1 MQALMEDIRYGFRTL
16 IKSRGFTT
24 VAVLTL
30 ALGIGAN
37 TSIFSLVS
45 GILFFPFG
53 FDEPDRVV
61 QIRTLNQTIA
71 VPNFVAT
78 SLPEFIDWKEQSKS
92 FEFMS
97 ANRGA
102 SFNLTGGEKPVRAT
116 GVRVT
121 SEYFSVFAM
130 DPVLGRAF
138 LPGEDLPGADP
149 VVMVTEGLWERE
161 LASDP
166 EILGRTLTLDG
177 VSHTLIGV
185 IPSDFALSVGT
196 DVYVPLTLD
205 QNEPDRGNR
214 NLVANAR
221 LADGV
226 LPDQARAEFQTI
238 ATRLAEE
245 YPETNEGWAIEIQ
258 TWPELLL
265 NGNMA
270 IIMAMLQAAV
280 LFVLLIGCVNVSNLM
295 LARMS
300 SRNSEVSIRVA
311 MGAGR
316 LRLVRQF
323 LTEGILL
330 SLAGAIG
337 GLVLSVWGISF
348 LRGSFAADPGT
359 QLMGRAMQIDWKVL
373 LFTLSL
379 SVVSTL
385 FFALVPAWR
394 GSRADLRGALKESG
408 HRSGGSSHARLRTAL
423 VFSEVAMAG
432 VLLITAG
439 VMINSVIKVRTAD
452 PGFNMDSVLTM
463 RTSLSEN
470 EYPDD
475 PQVRN
480 FYQEA
485 IEEISAIAGI
495 ELAGA
500 TNLLPVNVIGG
511 LNESPVTIEGRP
523 NPTASEQPTAVD
535 LTVTAD
541 YLRLMDIALLEGRHL
556 SPGDSP
562 ETTRVAL
569 ITQAM
574 AERYW
579 EDGDAIGK
587 RVRMGRAEFAGD
599 WVTVVGIV
607 EDVRNDDIDQPPL
620 SKVYR
625 PHAQNPVRAMSLAAR
640 AEGDPLA
647 LARDLRNRLSRLDPN
662 LPVFNVQTVR
672 QVVDAEAAADFVL
685 LKLLGTLAS
694 FALILSAVGVYSV
707 VSYSVSEQTHEIGV
721 RMALGA
727 KPNNIYKQVI
737 RQGMTVTLT
746 GLAVGL
752 FGGYWVGRG
761 LSAAISPL
769 IDPTDPMAFVPITTT
784 LILAALLACYLPARR
799 AARVD
804 PTVAL
809 RYE

>member
-1 MQALMEDIRYGFRTL
+1 MQAFIEDIRYGFRTL
-16 IKSRGFTT
+16 TKSRSFTT

-92 FEFMS
+92 FEFIS

-102 SFNLTGGEKPVRAT
+102 SFNLTGGEEPVRAS

-121 SEYFSVFAM
+121 SEYFSVFAV

-149 VVMVTEGLWERE
+149 VVIVTEGLWERE
-161 LASDP
+161 LASDH
-166 EILGRTLTLDG
+166 EVLGKTLTLDG
-177 VSHTLIGV
+177 VSHTVIGV
-185 IPSDFALSVGT
+185 LPSDFALSLGT

-205 QNEPDRGNR
+205 PNESDRGNR

-238 ATRLAEE
+238 ASRLAEE

-265 NGNMA
+265 NGNTA
-270 IIMAMLQAAV
+270 IIMAMLQGAV

-348 LRGSFAADPGT
+348 LRGSFAAAPGT

-394 GSRADLRGALKESG
+394 GSRADLHGALKESG
-408 HRSGGSSHARLRTAL
+408 HRSGGSSHGRLRTAL

-463 RTSLSEN
+463 RTSLSED

-579 EDGDAIGK
+579 GDGDAIGK

-640 AEGDPLA
+640 AEEDPLA
-647 LARDLRNRLSRLDPN
+647 LTRDLRSRLSRLDPN

-727 KPNNIYKQVI
+727 KPNNIYKRVI
-737 RQGMTVTLT
+737 RQGMTVTLA

-784 LILAALLACYLPARR
+784 LIVVALLACYLPARR

>member
-1 MQALMEDIRYGFRTL
+1 MSDEPIRYPWSRRLFRILLMAYPAAVRQQCGVEMWMTFRDRISAARHGSRTGFLRLWLMEIGAGLWNGCRERWQARGMPGTKVTSEVRKGDSGMQAFIEDIRYGFRTL
-16 IKSRGFTT
+16 TKSRSFTT

-92 FEFMS
+92 FEFIS

-102 SFNLTGGEKPVRAT
+102 SFNLTGGEEPVRAS

-121 SEYFSVFAM
+121 SEYFSVFAV

-149 VVMVTEGLWERE
+149 VVIVTEGLWERE
-161 LASDP
+161 LASDH
-166 EILGRTLTLDG
+166 EVLGKTLTLDG
-177 VSHTLIGV
+177 VSHTVIGV
-185 IPSDFALSVGT
+185 LPSDFALSLGT

-205 QNEPDRGNR
+205 PNESDRGNR

-238 ATRLAEE
+238 ASRLAEE

-265 NGNMA
+265 NGNTA
-270 IIMAMLQAAV
+270 IIMAMLQGAV

-348 LRGSFAADPGT
+348 LRGSFAAAPGT

-394 GSRADLRGALKESG
+394 GSRADLHGALKESG
-408 HRSGGSSHARLRTAL
+408 HRSGGSSHGRLRTAL

-463 RTSLSEN
+463 RTSLSED

-480 FYQEA
+480 FG
-485 IEEISAIAGI
+485 S
-495 ELAGA
+495 
-500 TNLLPVNVIGG
+500 
-511 LNESPVTIEGRP
+511 S
-523 NPTASEQPTAVD
+523 
-535 LTVTAD
+535 
-541 YLRLMDIALLEGRHL
+541 
-556 SPGDSP
+556 
-562 ETTRVAL
+562 
-569 ITQAM
+569 
-574 AERYW
+574 
-579 EDGDAIGK
+579 
-587 RVRMGRAEFAGD
+587 AEFVGK
-599 WVTVVGIV
+599 TVFH
-607 EDVRNDDIDQPPL
+607 RRL
-620 SKVYR
+620 RR
-625 PHAQNPVRAMSLAAR
+625 PRCSPSLKASLA
-640 AEGDPLA
+640 
-647 LARDLRNRLSRLDPN
+647 SS
-662 LPVFNVQTVR
+662 
-672 QVVDAEAAADFVL
+672 AAAPAL
-685 LKLLGTLAS
+685 TLGCAPRCRLVWAMGNGAS
-694 FALILSAVGVYSV
+694 
-707 VSYSVSEQTHEIGV
+707 
-721 RMALGA
+721 
-727 KPNNIYKQVI
+727 
-737 RQGMTVTLT
+737 
-746 GLAVGL
+746 
-752 FGGYWVGRG
+752 GGGSG
-761 LSAAISPL
+761 H
-769 IDPTDPMAFVPITTT
+769 
-784 LILAALLACYLPARR
+784 
-799 AARVD
+799 RV
-804 PTVAL
+804 
-809 RYE
+809 

>member
-1 MQALMEDIRYGFRTL
+1 M
-16 IKSRGFTT
+16 
-24 VAVLTL
+24 LTL

-92 FEFMS
+92 FEFIS

-102 SFNLTGGEKPVRAT
+102 SFNLTGGEEPVRAS

-121 SEYFSVFAM
+121 SEYFSVFAV

-149 VVMVTEGLWERE
+149 VVIVTEGLWERE

-166 EILGRTLTLDG
+166 EILGKTLTLDG
-177 VSHTLIGV
+177 VSHTVIGV
-185 IPSDFALSVGT
+185 LPSDFALSLGT

-205 QNEPDRGNR
+205 PNESDRGNR

-265 NGNMA
+265 NGNTA
-270 IIMAMLQAAV
+270 IIMAMLQGAV

-348 LRGSFAADPGT
+348 LRGSFAAAPGT

-394 GSRADLRGALKESG
+394 GSRADLHGTLKEIG
-408 HRSGGSSHARLRTAL
+408 HRSGGSSHGRLRTAL

-432 VLLITAG
+432 VLLITEG

-480 FYQEA
+480 FYREA

-579 EDGDAIGK
+579 GDADAIGK
-587 RVRMGRAEFAGD
+587 RVRMGRAEFAGE

-607 EDVRNDDIDQPPL
+607 KDVRNDDIDQPPL

-647 LARDLRNRLSRLDPN
+647 LTRNLRNRLSQLDPN

-694 FALILSAVGVYSV
+694 FALVLSAVGVYSV

-727 KPNNIYKQVI
+727 KPNNIYKRVI
-737 RQGMTVTLT
+737 HQGMTVTLA

-784 LILAALLACYLPARR
+784 LIGVALLACYLPARR

>member
-1 MQALMEDIRYGFRTL
+1 MQAFIEDIRYGFRTL
-16 IKSRGFTT
+16 TKSRSFTT
-24 VAVLTL
+24 VAGLTL

-92 FEFMS
+92 FEFIS

-102 SFNLTGGEKPVRAT
+102 SFNLTGGEEPVRAS

-121 SEYFSVFAM
+121 SEYFSVFAV

-149 VVMVTEGLWERE
+149 VVIVTEGLWERE
-161 LASDP
+161 LASDH
-166 EILGRTLTLDG
+166 EVLGKTLTLDG
-177 VSHTLIGV
+177 VSHTVIGV
-185 IPSDFALSVGT
+185 LPSDFALSLGT

-205 QNEPDRGNR
+205 PNESDRGNR

-238 ATRLAEE
+238 ASRLAEE

-265 NGNMA
+265 NGNTA
-270 IIMAMLQAAV
+270 IIMAMLQGAV

-348 LRGSFAADPGT
+348 LRGSFAAAPGT

-394 GSRADLRGALKESG
+394 GSRADLHGALKESG
-408 HRSGGSSHARLRTAL
+408 HRSGGSSHGRLRTAL

-463 RTSLSEN
+463 RTSLSED

-480 FYQEA
+480 FG
-485 IEEISAIAGI
+485 S
-495 ELAGA
+495 
-500 TNLLPVNVIGG
+500 
-511 LNESPVTIEGRP
+511 S
-523 NPTASEQPTAVD
+523 
-535 LTVTAD
+535 
-541 YLRLMDIALLEGRHL
+541 
-556 SPGDSP
+556 
-562 ETTRVAL
+562 
-569 ITQAM
+569 
-574 AERYW
+574 
-579 EDGDAIGK
+579 
-587 RVRMGRAEFAGD
+587 AEFVGK
-599 WVTVVGIV
+599 TVFH
-607 EDVRNDDIDQPPL
+607 RRL
-620 SKVYR
+620 RR
-625 PHAQNPVRAMSLAAR
+625 PRCSPSLKASLA
-640 AEGDPLA
+640 
-647 LARDLRNRLSRLDPN
+647 SS
-662 LPVFNVQTVR
+662 
-672 QVVDAEAAADFVL
+672 AAAPAL
-685 LKLLGTLAS
+685 TLGCAPRCRLVWAMGNGAS
-694 FALILSAVGVYSV
+694 
-707 VSYSVSEQTHEIGV
+707 
-721 RMALGA
+721 
-727 KPNNIYKQVI
+727 
-737 RQGMTVTLT
+737 
-746 GLAVGL
+746 
-752 FGGYWVGRG
+752 GGGSG
-761 LSAAISPL
+761 H
-769 IDPTDPMAFVPITTT
+769 
-784 LILAALLACYLPARR
+784 
-799 AARVD
+799 RV
-804 PTVAL
+804 
-809 RYE
+809 

>member
-1 MQALMEDIRYGFRTL
+1 MQALMEDIRYGSRTL

-102 SFNLTGGEKPVRAT
+102 SFNLTGGEEPVRAT
-116 GVRVT
+116 GVEVT

-166 EILGRTLTLDG
+166 DILGKTLTLDG
-177 VSHTLIGV
+177 VSHTVIGV
-185 IPSDFALSVGT
+185 IPSDFALSLQT

-205 QNEPDRGNR
+205 QNESDRGNR

-245 YPETNEGWAIEIQ
+245 YPETNEGWTIEVQ

-265 NGNMA
+265 NGNTA
-270 IIMAMLQAAV
+270 IIMAMLQGAV

-323 LTEGILL
+323 LTEGVLL

-337 GLVLSVWGISF
+337 GFVLSVWGISF
-348 LRGSFAADPGT
+348 LRGSFAAAPGT
-359 QLMGRAMQIDWKVL
+359 QLMGRAMQIDWRVL

-394 GSRADLRGALKESG
+394 ESRADLHGALKESG
-408 HRSGGSSHARLRTAL
+408 HRSGGSSHGRLRTAL

-480 FYQEA
+480 FYLQA
-485 IEEISAIAGI
+485 VEEISAIAGI

-500 TNLLPVNVIGG
+500 TNLLPVNVVGG

-523 NPTASEQPTAVD
+523 NGTASEQPTAGD

-562 ETTRVAL
+562 ETTPVAL

-620 SKVYR
+620 SKFYR

-647 LARDLRNRLSRLDPN
+647 LASNLRNRLSRLDPN
-662 LPVFNVQTVR
+662 LPVFSVQTVR

-707 VSYSVSEQTHEIGV
+707 VSYSVSEQTHEISV

-727 KPNNIYKQVI
+727 KPNNIYRRVI
-737 RQGMTVTLT
+737 RQGMTVTLA

-784 LILAALLACYLPARR
+784 LIVVALLACYLPARR

>member
-92 FEFMS
+92 FEFIS

-102 SFNLTGGEKPVRAT
+102 SFNLTGGEEPVRAS

-121 SEYFSVFAM
+121 SEYFSVFAV

-149 VVMVTEGLWERE
+149 VVIVTEGLWERE

-166 EILGRTLTLDG
+166 EILGKTLTLDG
-177 VSHTLIGV
+177 ISHTVIGV
-185 IPSDFALSVGT
+185 LPSDFALSLGT

-205 QNEPDRGNR
+205 PNESDRGNR

-226 LPDQARAEFQTI
+226 LPGQARAEFQTI

-265 NGNMA
+265 NGNTA
-270 IIMAMLQAAV
+270 IIMAMLQGAV

-348 LRGSFAADPGT
+348 LRGSFAAAPGT

-394 GSRADLRGALKESG
+394 GSRADLHGALKESG
-408 HRSGGSSHARLRTAL
+408 PRSGGSSHRRLRTAL

-500 TNLLPVNVIGG
+500 ANLLPVNVIGG

-562 ETTRVAL
+562 ETTPVAL

-579 EDGDAIGK
+579 EDGGAIGK

-620 SKVYR
+620 SKVTGRMRRTPSERCRWR
-625 PHAQNPVRAMSLAAR
+625 PEPKGIRLHSLKTCGTGSADWIPTCR
-640 AEGDPLA
+640 CSMYKQCG
-647 LARDLRNRLSRLDPN
+647 RLSMPKQR
-662 LPVFNVQTVR
+662 R
-672 QVVDAEAAADFVL
+672 
-685 LKLLGTLAS
+685 TLS
-694 FALILSAVGVYSV
+694 
-707 VSYSVSEQTHEIGV
+707 
-721 RMALGA
+721 
-727 KPNNIYKQVI
+727 
-737 RQGMTVTLT
+737 
-746 GLAVGL
+746 
-752 FGGYWVGRG
+752 
-761 LSAAISPL
+761 
-769 IDPTDPMAFVPITTT
+769 
-784 LILAALLACYLPARR
+784 C
-799 AARVD
+799 
-804 PTVAL
+804 
-809 RYE
+809 

>member
-1 MQALMEDIRYGFRTL
+1 MQAFIEDIRYGFRTL
-16 IKSRGFTT
+16 TKSRSFTT

-92 FEFMS
+92 FEFIS

-102 SFNLTGGEKPVRAT
+102 SFNLTGGEEPVRAS

-121 SEYFSVFAM
+121 SEYFSVFAV

-149 VVMVTEGLWERE
+149 VVIVTEGLWERE
-161 LASDP
+161 LASDH
-166 EILGRTLTLDG
+166 EVLGKTLTLDG
-177 VSHTLIGV
+177 VSHTVIGV
-185 IPSDFALSVGT
+185 LPSDFALSLGT

-205 QNEPDRGNR
+205 PNESDRGNR

-238 ATRLAEE
+238 ASRLAEE

-265 NGNMA
+265 NGNTA
-270 IIMAMLQAAV
+270 IIMAMLQGAV

-348 LRGSFAADPGT
+348 LRGSFAAAPGT

-394 GSRADLRGALKESG
+394 GSRADLHGALKESG
-408 HRSGGSSHARLRTAL
+408 YRSGGSSHGRLRTAL

-463 RTSLSEN
+463 RTSLSED

-579 EDGDAIGK
+579 GDGDAIGK

-640 AEGDPLA
+640 AEEDPLA
-647 LARDLRNRLSRLDPN
+647 LTRDLRSRLSRLDPN

-727 KPNNIYKQVI
+727 KPNNIYKRVI
-737 RQGMTVTLT
+737 RQGMTVTLA

-784 LILAALLACYLPARR
+784 LIVVALLACYLPARR